1 MISKTTT
8 SMVTCSVPQ
17 VAPSAKSTTVAQSK
31 PSSQLCKSPAKLKSK
46 KTIDSKRTPTTNSRP
61 RMLKFTLLKV
71 ISQIRP
77 LRQAITAGAVN
88 PKWTTAGIELPQGV
102 AAATNLCW
110 TTLRI
115 KMTGPTCRIPM
126 VSTILNDGTSTAT
139 VCWWQSTLKLKS
151 IRMSATSSTKRSTSY
166 STRLFPTRYQSRLP
180 RQLIL
185 KISNRRTSSTNKIE
199 AANRQLILH
208 KKLIY

>member
-31 PSSQLCKSPAKLKSK
+31 PSSQLCKSPAQLKSR
-46 KTIDSKRTPTTNSRP
+46 KTIDSKRMPTTNSRP

-71 ISQIRP
+71 ISQIRL
-77 LRQAITAGAVN
+77 LRQAISAGVVKA
-88 PKWTTAGIELPQGV
+88 KWTTAGIELPQGV
-102 AAATNLCW
+102 VAATNLCW
-110 TTLRI
+110 TTSRI
-115 KMTGPTCRIPM
+115 KMTGPTWRIPIQW
-126 VSTILNDGTSTAT
+126 TILNDGTSTVT
-139 VCWWQSTLKLKS
+139 MCWWQSTLKLRL
-151 IRMSATSSTKRSTSY
+151 IRMSATSSTKRSTSCW
-166 STRLFPTRYQSRLP
+166 TRLFPTRYQSHLT

-185 KISNRRTSSTNKIE
+185 KISNRRTSSTIKIE
-199 AANRQLILH
+199 AANHQLILH